1 MTKKRLEL
9 VGNIFAIIIFAWG
22 VFSVLEIGMRSPLAE
37 SHEYSA
43 WNLVTLL
50 IDLFGGVG

>member
-1 MTKKRLEL
+1 MTKKRLEQ